1 MIRFD
6 SVLEAKTTINLSI
19 GRILRM
25 ASRPSQEGDITE
37 YYKCKAIIEEA
48 LEYIDFEKSQQNY
61 ASSLYKKTNEVG
73 LLQ

>member
-1 MIRFD
+1 
-6 SVLEAKTTINLSI
+6 
-19 GRILRM
+19 M
-25 ASRPSQEGDITE
+25 ASRTSQEGYITE